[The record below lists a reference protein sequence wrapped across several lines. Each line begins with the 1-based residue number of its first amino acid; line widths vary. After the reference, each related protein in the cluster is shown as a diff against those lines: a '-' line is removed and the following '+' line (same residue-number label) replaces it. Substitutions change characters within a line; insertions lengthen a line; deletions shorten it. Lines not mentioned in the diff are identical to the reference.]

1 MEAGKENLKLIHIV
15 GFVAVAIGLMWV
27 YGGTDGPD
35 SKPGGEVVEGFDWDG
50 IAEARA
56 AAVAVAGAVR
66 LAQSGQNVEG
76 LELVSADTDDGDSY
90 RVKYQQGSST
100 ITMFA
105 ERQCDRL
112 DMEQLQRPGCWTWR

>member
-15 GFVAVAIGLMWV
+15 GFVAVVIGLMWV
-27 YGGTDGPD
+27 YGSKDVPE
-35 SKPGGEVVEGFDWDG
+35 SKPGGEIVEGFDWDG

-76 LELVSADTDDGDSY
+76 LELLSADTDDGDSY

-100 ITMFA
+100 ITLFA
-105 ERQCDRL
+105 ERQCDRM
-112 DMEQLQRPGCWTWR
+112 DMEQLQRPGCWIWR